1 MVNSPAIC
9 YLPQRVQSRYMDVPI
24 CMLLFGHLLTVAKYS
39 AQIYREIAKQRITAS
54 LESSPALW
62 LPSQEI

>member
-1 MVNSPAIC
+1 
-9 YLPQRVQSRYMDVPI
+9 MDVPI